1 MPQEAHPNCCHA
13 TRYPVARYT
22 TIKSAA
28 MRGCNSGER
37 TAFSQTSPRNRIEA
51 VTVKDCGSRMVASRE
66 LPSDHDPG
74 KTISKSCENAGSM
87 RKPSGFASCAQKI
100 SASKSEDSF
109 GHTAENAADARRM

>member
-1 MPQEAHPNCCHA
+1 
-13 TRYPVARYT
+13 
-22 TIKSAA
+22 
-28 MRGCNSGER
+28 
-37 TAFSQTSPRNRIEA
+37 
-51 VTVKDCGSRMVASRE
+51 MVASRE
-66 LPSDHDPG
+66 FPSDHDPG

>member
-1 MPQEAHPNCCHA
+1 MLPRYEISGSEIHDNQERGDARLQQWRAHRVLPNK
-13 TRYPVARYT
+13 P
-22 TIKSAA
+22 K
-28 MRGCNSGER
+28 ED
-37 TAFSQTSPRNRIEA
+37 NRSSDCE
-51 VTVKDCGSRMVASRE
+51 DCGSRMVASRE
-66 LPSDHDPG
+66 FPSDHDPG